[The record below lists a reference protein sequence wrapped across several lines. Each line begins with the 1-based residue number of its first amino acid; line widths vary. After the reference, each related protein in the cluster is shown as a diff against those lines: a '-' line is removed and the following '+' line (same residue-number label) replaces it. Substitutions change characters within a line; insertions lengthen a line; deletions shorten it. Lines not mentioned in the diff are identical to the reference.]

1 MPNNSKPHVWRG
13 KEMTRKE
20 IAELEYVTLDTV
32 TRWLRE
38 GRTKP
43 PTGKL
48 YDFDGERMTAQQ
60 IAIRYGVTS
69 TRVYQ
74 WLSAGCTEA
83 PEGRHKQKYLWDGE
97 MLEVEEIARRVGTTR
112 ANARNYLSKHNR
124 KWTTDEVREMRL
136 RWHTGQPC
144 EWNGITYPSITA
156 GAKALGITAHA
167 LKRRLHQG
175 WRCDAD
181 IVPAEVV
188 WKEIATQH
196 PKPPIV
202 FSGKTFTSYKEM
214 AEHYGVSE
222 ATARRYVKIQRRQ
235 KVVVEKVEKA

>member
-48 YDFDGERMTAQQ
+48 YQFDGERMTAQQ

-74 WLSAGCTEA
+74 WLSAGYTEA

-97 MLEVEEIARRVGTTR
+97 MLCLDLMYKQLLVLYPTFSV
-112 ANARNYLSKHNR
+112 LCS
-124 KWTTDEVREMRL
+124 TD
-136 RWHTGQPC
+136 
-144 EWNGITYPSITA
+144 
-156 GAKALGITAHA
+156 
-167 LKRRLHQG
+167 
-175 WRCDAD
+175 
-181 IVPAEVV
+181 
-188 WKEIATQH
+188 
-196 PKPPIV
+196 
-202 FSGKTFTSYKEM
+202 
-214 AEHYGVSE
+214 
-222 ATARRYVKIQRRQ
+222 
-235 KVVVEKVEKA
+235 